1 MSALTIER
9 PTVEEQV
16 RVAAEDSEQ
25 PLIAQVEQFLSDQRT
40 TSAALIGPDGERITL
55 PASLYEI
62 LRRTVHIL
70 AQGEAVAI
78 APAHKLLTTNE
89 AADLLNVSRPYVMQL
104 LNRGEIPFTMV
115 GTHHRITFGDAM
127 EYKQRRDAK
136 RRDGLTRLA
145 QLTEELGLYGR

>member
-1 MSALTIER
+1 MSALAIER
-9 PTVEEQV
+9 PAIEDRV
-16 RVAAEDSEQ
+16 RVAAEESEQ

-40 TSAALIGPDGERITL
+40 KSAALIGPDGERITL

-62 LRRTVHIL
+62 LRRTVHML

-89 AADLLNVSRPYVMQL
+89 AADLLNVSRPYLMQL
-104 LNRGEIPFTMV
+104 LDRGDIPFTMI

-136 RRDGLTRLA
+136 RRAGLARLA
-145 QLTEELGLYGR
+145 QMTEELGLYDR

>member
-1 MSALTIER
+1 MAVLPMER
-9 PTVEEQV
+9 PTIDEQV
-16 RVAAEDSEQ
+16 RVAAEDDER
-25 PLIAQVEQFLSDQRT
+25 PAIARVDQLLNGPHT
-40 TSAALIGPDGERITL
+40 KSAELVGPNGERITL

-62 LRRTVHIL
+62 LRRTVHML

-78 APAHKLLTTNE
+78 ASAHKLLTTNE
-89 AADLLNVSRPYVMQL
+89 VADLLNVSRPYLMQL
-104 LNRGEIPFTMV
+104 LARGDIPFTMV

-145 QLTEELGLYGR
+145 QMTEQLGLYGR